1 MRVTITGSG
10 TPIPCPGR
18 AGPGALVE
26 AGSVLLQVDAGRATV
41 LRLAECGTSP
51 ADLTALLITHHHS
64 DHMVDVADLLLT
76 RWIRGGAMP
85 FTVVAPDG
93 PATRQ
98 LEGLVE
104 FWKDDIAVRQSHGR
118 RPNTPAMDIVRFTPE
133 AKPEVVWRSGDV
145 VVSAVEVHHDP
156 VRPAV
161 AFRID
166 SPEGSVTISGDTRV
180 CDALSRIA
188 RGTDVLVHEA
198 MRGDAVLAAG
208 MPHVAAY
215 HADTRELGRQAADL
229 GVGTL
234 VLTHL
239 EPSPRDR
246 ANEDLYAAEVR
257 EGGYRGGL
265 VVARDLVSVDHLGT
279 VQWNGNPA
287 C

>member
-1 MRVTITGSG
+1 MQVTITGSG

-18 AGPGALVE
+18 AGPGVLVE
-26 AGSVLLQVDAGRATV
+26 AGQVLLQVDAGRATV
-41 LRLAECGTSP
+41 LRLAECGNSP
-51 ADLTALLITHHHS
+51 ADLSALLLTHHHS

-85 FTVVAPDG
+85 FTVVVPDG
-93 PATRQ
+93 PAVRQ
-98 LEGLVE
+98 LEGLVD

-118 RPNTPAMDIVRFTPE
+118 RPTTPSVHIVGFTPAPE
-133 AKPEVVWRSGDV
+133 PQEVWRIGDV
-145 VVSAVEVHHDP
+145 VVSAVEVHHEP

-161 AFRID
+161 AYRID
-166 SPEGSVTISGDTRV
+166 APEGSAAVSGDTRV
-180 CDALSRIA
+180 CDAVA
-188 RGTDVLVHEA
+188 RLAQGADVLVHEA
-198 MRGDAVLAAG
+198 MRVDAVLAAG

-215 HADTRELGRQAADL
+215 HADTRELGRQVAGL

-246 ANEDLYAAEVR
+246 ATEERYAAEVR

-279 VQWNGNPA
+279 VRWNREPP